1 MRFSEFQTLIKE
13 LYYTKDHA
21 RGVYGSFI
29 WLIEEIGELAML
41 LRKEDL
47 DLDKI
52 SEEIADIIA
61 WTSSIANLLN
71 IDIENALKQKYPN
84 KCSKCNSNPC
94 ECKSG

>member
-21 RGVYGSFI
+21 RGVNGSFI
-29 WLIEEIGELAML
+29 WLIEEIGELATL

-47 DLDKI
+47 NLDKI

-61 WTSSIANLLN
+61 WTNSIANLLN
-71 IDIENALKQKYPN
+71 IDIESALKRKYPN
-84 KCSKCNSNPC
+84 KCSKCNSIPC
-94 ECKSG
+94 KCE